1 MSIAVPLRIA
11 DPERRAGRWA
21 ALSGAVSVGTL
32 IAALIAANTA
42 TTTRAGSPTRFGAS
56 DADRLR
62 ELTTF
67 HRAPSTQA
75 LAAGL
80 RGLALVLGIG
90 VGVYLYWMVRRRGA
104 TVGRLVL
111 VTAIAGPILVAGAT
125 AFGFLALRDVADAFY
140 ASGPRT
146 AARASALVDHSTR
159 LRVAGVLDV
168 GSRIVFAVWVGA
180 LSYHARRVELLT
192 TFLGYWGV
200 GAAAAM
206 VLLPV
211 GDAMYVGWLA
221 SMAVLSWGY
230 WPGGMPAGW
239 GRRS

>member
-1 MSIAVPLRIA
+1 MSIAVPITID

-21 ALSGAVSVGTL
+21 ALSAGVSLTAL
-32 IAALIAANTA
+32 IAALIAANSS
-42 TTTRAGSPTRFGAS
+42 TTSRVGSPARFGAS
-56 DADRLR
+56 NADRLR
-62 ELTTF
+62 EIVTF
-67 HRAPSTQA
+67 HASPSSQA

-90 VGVYLYWMVRRRGA
+90 IGVYLHWMVRRRGA
-104 TVGRLVL
+104 TVGRPVL
-111 VTAIAGPILVAGAT
+111 WAAILGPILVAGAT
-125 AFGFLALRDVADAFY
+125 AFGFLAMRDVADAFY
-140 ASGPRT
+140 ASGDRT
-146 AARASALVDHSTR
+146 AAHAASLIDHSSR
-159 LRVAGVLDV
+159 LRLAGVLDI
-168 GSRIVFAVWVGA
+168 GSRVVFAVWVGV
-180 LSYHARRVELLT
+180 LSYHARRVALLT

-221 SMAVLSWGY
+221 SMALLSFGY
-230 WPGGMPAGW
+230 WPGGVPEGW